1 MFLRIALSTALLLT
15 WSIGSMAGDS
25 INDRTSSLNALAKH
39 FARARILPSGSRP
52 SPPTIDLGM
61 IVGLRSAAIRKALGV
76 SDPPVDGYDFQC
88 GAPTCWVY
96 TYGPEEHGGGEETPS
111 IEDGSNLSTIVITTG
126 GPFLLVLGISA
137 NRVLTARWQ
146 GQK

>member
-25 INDRTSSLNALAKH
+25 INDRTSSLDALAKH
-39 FARARILPSGSRP
+39 FARARNLPSGSRP
-52 SPPTIDLGM
+52 PPPTTDLGM
-61 IVGLRSAAIRKALGV
+61 ILGLRSASIRKALGV

-88 GAPTCWVY
+88 AAPTCWVY
-96 TYGPEEHGGGEETPS
+96 TYGPNEYRGEKTPS
-111 IEDGSNLSTIVITTG
+111 IEDRSNLSTIVVTTG
-126 GPFLLVLGISA
+126 GPFLLILGISA
-137 NRVLTARWQ
+137 NRVVTARWQ